1 MKPTE
6 MFVRCLLAGAVTVM
20 AGCAGSPP
28 DSTAGGVSGG
38 SGDTPLIYVSS
49 TRPASAVEQ
58 CIVDRVP
65 QARVADR
72 SSGTTLLVGPS
83 SPDADWTVTLAPSGV
98 AGTTIG
104 VYRPRSGSGD
114 PEEPELRFHIA
125 RCAI

>member
-1 MKPTE
+1 

-20 AGCAGSPP
+20 AGCAGSPSN
-28 DSTAGGVSGG
+28 DSVANGAPGGGNA
-38 SGDTPLIYVSS
+38 PLIYVSS
-49 TRPASAVEQ
+49 ARPASAVEQ

-72 SSGTTLLVGPS
+72 SGATTLLVGPS
-83 SPDADWTVTLAPSGV
+83 SPDADWTVTLSPIGAT
-98 AGTTIG
+98 GTTIG
-104 VYRPRSGSGD
+104 VYRPRSGGGD